1 MQIFYGLPKKSERRP
16 CALAIGNFDGV
27 HLGHQKLLHKVVE
40 LAKQRQLVPAVLT
53 FEPHP
58 KEFFGKSPDKA
69 PARIL
74 SLRDKVETICRF
86 GIQRIFILRFN
97 EELASLSPKDF
108 AESIL
113 AEGLEAKS
121 IVIGENF
128 HFGYKGEGDVH
139 SLTSYGRSLGFDV
152 TPLPM
157 ADLGGIPVSS
167 TRIRLALEKGNLD
180 DVAKMLGRPYVI
192 TGKVRKGKQ
201 LGRTIGFPTINQRIL
216 PPCSKARPALRGV
229 YAVKVFGIGKE
240 ALPGVACVGRRP
252 TVTDN
257 GEYLLETYIFNFHGD
272 LYGKELTVEFLHKI
286 RDEKKFSSIEQLK
299 SAIHADMEAA
309 EQFFRQH

>member
-167 TRIRLALEKGNLD
+167 TRIRLALKRETWMMSPKCLVALTSSPEKSEKENNWDAPSASQPSIKEFCLR
-180 DVAKMLGRPYVI
+180 VPRLV
-192 TGKVRKGKQ
+192 
-201 LGRTIGFPTINQRIL
+201 
-216 PPCSKARPALRGV
+216 PPS
-229 YAVKVFGIGKE
+229 E
-240 ALPGVACVGRRP
+240 AFMP
-252 TVTDN
+252 
-257 GEYLLETYIFNFHGD
+257 
-272 LYGKELTVEFLHKI
+272 
-286 RDEKKFSSIEQLK
+286 
-299 SAIHADMEAA
+299 
-309 EQFFRQH
+309 